1 MLRGNIIYNFRGKVI
16 YNFTFSEGVI
26 KCSFYHSCLFALN
39 IFICPIYPALSKIV
53 TMKIYIK
60 KDLIER
66 KLYKVDFI
74 FGFAFFVISGF
85 APKQYVFRK
94 I

>member
-1 MLRGNIIYNFRGKVI
+1 MLVLSHLFVCPKNISKCTIYA
-16 YNFTFSEGVI
+16 
-26 KCSFYHSCLFALN
+26 C
-39 IFICPIYPALSKIV
+39 LSKIV
-53 TMKIYIK
+53 TMKICIK

-85 APKQYVFRK
+85 APKQYVSEGNVK
-94 I
+94 